1 MNHGFLPK
9 TRKNLAGIPTPEFFP
24 CDRHLEMRKTPA
36 GFKILPNRRSPV
48 IDEGYT
54 RNVAPAYRDEN
65 AAESVWPSWRIITL
79 TAVVVVWLGVA
90 VSRVAVTWRGDAA
103 DLLLLIGGNALVSVT
118 GAWLFHLRWLA
129 TGSLHDC
136 RIRNAYLPMAAYFV
150 FRLAAAPLEIPTV
163 TLVAADWV
171 AWMLAQ
177 ATSVTVLLLPVRDE
191 TLVTERGQA
200 LRSAMAIIAALSV
213 SAVMIGLQ
221 RTGLLAGVQPSEVG
235 LSIAFAAA
243 SGMMLFWRT
252 EEGRDLWLGVAMLLV
267 AGSHIVL
274 AMSRTPY
281 DSSVMW
287 GLLLFGMALSVP
299 IIGATGENA
308 TRLLD
313 QDAMHDRLTRLRRR
327 TEIILDTLPAMVLS
341 VGRNRELHYANGRAR
356 ASLVIPNEI
365 REDARRDWLERIHPH
380 DRPQVHNA
388 VTSVLDRPGG
398 VWEGVIRT
406 EDPSGAVHWLST
418 HMHQVVDPSANQTLV
433 QIVATEI
440 TDLYLAQQSAE
451 AQQSRLAFLSNL
463 AQSMAG
469 EVEEERI
476 LDRYLEIGQQAVP
489 MKALLLYRPFPGST
503 DLRLVAAAGPGT
515 EVFDRHRNHPLEGK
529 EHPCRLAFQTGV
541 PRTAELSSLVSAAD
555 AARLGSEYDIRHLG
569 FLPLLA
575 AGGVIGV
582 VVTASSIKPR
592 LGTEDMDLMTQIGFL
607 LGGTIYVAQLVR
619 ELNEQ
624 RAVAFEASRLKS
636 EFLANTSHEL
646 RTPLTAILG
655 FLRLVIDGTIDD
667 ADKQREY
674 LTIAHDSAEKL
685 LTIINDVLDLA
696 KIEAGRLEVHQGPVP
711 VRAVLEGVE
720 TLFKHQMK
728 NKGVRFTI
736 SQENPG
742 LVLWA
747 DADRTSQIL
756 TNLLSN
762 AMKFTPRN
770 GTIDV
775 GCVQD
780 GETIA
785 FTVADSG
792 VGIPKGEVEKVFSS
806 FYQVDGSTTRE
817 HGGTGLGLTISRRLT
832 ELMGGTLNL
841 ESEGHEKGTTAHFRL
856 PVYREQRS
864 ISESH
869 S

>member
-1 MNHGFLPK
+1 MGS
-9 TRKNLAGIPTPEFFP
+9 I
-24 CDRHLEMRKTPA
+24 
-36 GFKILPNRRSPV
+36 
-48 IDEGYT
+48 
-54 RNVAPAYRDEN
+54 YRDEDS
-65 AAESVWPSWRIITL
+65 ASSVWPSWRIITL

-90 VSRVAVTWRGDAA
+90 ASQVFVTWRGDAA
-103 DLLLLIGGNALVSVT
+103 ELLLLIGANALVSVA

-129 TGSLHDC
+129 TESLHDR
-136 RIRNAYLPMAAYFV
+136 RIRNAYFPMAVYFV
-150 FRLAAAPLEIPTV
+150 FRFAAAPVGIPSA
-163 TLVAADWV
+163 TLDSADWV
-171 AWMLAQ
+171 AWLLAQ
-177 ATSVTVLLLPVRDE
+177 TASVMVLLLPVRDE
-191 TLVTERGQA
+191 TLVTEKGQA
-200 LRSAMAIIAALSV
+200 LRSTLAITGAVATT
-213 SAVMIGLQ
+213 AVMIGLQ
-221 RTGLLAGVQPSEVG
+221 QAGLLVGVQPAEIG
-235 LSIAFAAA
+235 LSVAFAAA
-243 SGMMLFWRT
+243 SAMLLIWRKS
-252 EEGRDLWLGVAMLLV
+252 EGRDLWLGVSMMLV

-274 AMSRTPY
+274 ALSQSPFEG
-281 DSSVMW
+281 SVMW
-287 GLLLFGMALSVP
+287 GLLLFCMALSVP

-341 VGRNRELHYANGRAR
+341 VDRDRKLHYANGLAR
-356 ASLVIPNEI
+356 ASLLIPSEL
-365 REDARRDWLERIHPH
+365 REEARLDWLERIHSH

-406 EDPSGAVHWLST
+406 EDPSGGVHWLST
-418 HMHQVVDPSANQTLV
+418 QMHQVVDPSAHQTLV
-433 QIVATEI
+433 QIVAAEV

-463 AQSMAG
+463 AQNMAG

-476 LDRYLEIGQQAVP
+476 LDRYLEMGQAAVP

-515 EVFDRHRNHPLEGK
+515 EVFNHHRSHPLVGK

-541 PRTAELSSLVSAAD
+541 PRSAELGDLVSPAD

-575 AGGVIGV
+575 AGDVIGV
-582 VVTASSIKPR
+582 VVTASSMKPK
-592 LGTEDMDLMTQIGFL
+592 LAAEDVDLMTQIGFL

-667 ADKQREY
+667 VDKQREY
-674 LTIAHDSAEKL
+674 LTIAHNSAEKL

-711 VRAVLEGVE
+711 VRSVLEGVE

-728 NKGVRFTI
+728 NKGVKFTT
-736 SQENPG
+736 SSASPG

-747 DADRTSQIL
+747 DSDRTTQIL

-775 GCVQD
+775 ACAED
-780 GETIA
+780 GEMIA
-785 FTVADSG
+785 FKVADSG
-792 VGIPKGEVEKVFSS
+792 VGIPVGEVEKVFSS

-832 ELMGGTLNL
+832 ELMGGTLSL
-841 ESEGHEKGTTAHFRL
+841 ESEGHEKGTTAHFNL
-856 PVYREQRS
+856 PAYCEQLTDA
-864 ISESH
+864 ESH

>member
-1 MNHGFLPK
+1 MGTTN
-9 TRKNLAGIPTPEFFP
+9 RDKN
-24 CDRHLEMRKTPA
+24 PA
-36 GFKILPNRRSPV
+36 GSI
-48 IDEGYT
+48 
-54 RNVAPAYRDEN
+54 
-65 AAESVWPSWRIITL
+65 WPSWRIITL
-79 TAVVVVWLGVA
+79 TAVVAVWLGVA
-90 VSRVAVTWRGDAA
+90 ASQVFITWRGDAA
-103 DLLLLIGGNALVSVT
+103 ELLLLIGGNALVSVA

-129 TGSLHDC
+129 TGSLHDR
-136 RIRNAYLPMAAYFV
+136 RIRNAYLPMAVYFV
-150 FRLAAAPLEIPTV
+150 FRFAAAPLGIPTS
-163 TLVAADWV
+163 TLGSADWV
-171 AWMLAQ
+171 AWLLAQ
-177 ATSVTVLLLPVRDE
+177 TASVMVLLLPFRDE
-191 TLVTERGQA
+191 TLVTEKGQA
-200 LRSAMAIIAALSV
+200 LRSIVAISAAVATTGAM
-213 SAVMIGLQ
+213 MGLQ
-221 RTGLLAGVQPSEVG
+221 RVGWLAGVQPAEIG
-235 LSIAFAAA
+235 LSVAFASA
-243 SGMMLFWRT
+243 SAMLLIWRKN
-252 EEGRDLWLGVAMLLV
+252 EERDLWLGVAMMLV

-274 AMSRTPY
+274 ALSQTPY
-281 DSSVMW
+281 QGSVMW
-287 GLLLFGMALSVP
+287 GLLLFCMALSVP

-341 VGRNRELHYANGRAR
+341 VDRDRKLHYANGLAR
-356 ASLVIPNEI
+356 ASLLIPSEI
-365 REDARRDWLERIHPH
+365 REEARLAWLGRIHPH
-380 DRPQVHNA
+380 DRPQVHDA

-406 EDPSGAVHWLST
+406 EDPSGGVHWLST
-418 HMHQVVDPSANQTLV
+418 QMHQVVDPSANQTLV
-433 QIVATEI
+433 QIVATEV

-469 EVEEERI
+469 EVEEDRI
-476 LDRYLEIGQQAVP
+476 LDRYLEMGQAAVP

-515 EVFDRHRNHPLEGK
+515 EVFNRHRNHPLEGK

-541 PRTAELSSLVSAAD
+541 PRSAEISDLVSPAD
-555 AARLGSEYDIRHLG
+555 AARLGSEHDIRHLD

-582 VVTASSIKPR
+582 VVTASSMKPK
-592 LGTEDMDLMTQIGFL
+592 LAAEDVDLMTQIGFL

-624 RAVAFEASRLKS
+624 RAVAYEASRLKS

-667 ADKQREY
+667 VDKQREY
-674 LTIAHDSAEKL
+674 LTIAHDSANKL

-696 KIEAGRLEVHQGPVP
+696 KIEAGRLEVHQVPVP
-711 VRAVLEGVE
+711 VRSVLEGVE

-728 NKGVRFTI
+728 NKGVRFTT
-736 SQENPG
+736 SSANPG

-747 DADRTSQIL
+747 DSDRTTQIL

-775 GCVQD
+775 SCAED
-780 GETIA
+780 GDMIA
-785 FTVADSG
+785 FMVTDSG
-792 VGIPKGEVEKVFSS
+792 VGIPVGEAEKVFSS

-832 ELMGGTLNL
+832 ELMGGTLSL
-841 ESEGHEKGTTAHFRL
+841 ESEGHEKGTTAHFQL
-856 PVYREQRS
+856 PAYREQRTEA
-864 ISESH
+864 ESH